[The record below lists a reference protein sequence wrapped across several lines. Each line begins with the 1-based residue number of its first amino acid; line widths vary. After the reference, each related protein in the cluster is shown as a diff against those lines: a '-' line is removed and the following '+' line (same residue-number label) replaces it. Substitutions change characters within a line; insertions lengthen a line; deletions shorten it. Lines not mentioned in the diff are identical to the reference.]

1 MISIWSG
8 GWSCGT
14 ELLTSGIWCYLWV
27 DSVRIRCPELSYRTF
42 CWCLW
47 IVCEGRLH
55 AHTLELGS
63 GAQIGFSPLL
73 KILRAGVL
81 HKYLLRT
88 LRPQACSPP
97 SWRPRDRPCETVCI
111 HAHVHSSLCE
121 EEQRFLFHDKG
132 IPVLRRLRTTLG
144 LIPPLSTPLPP
155 PHVSTCP
162 LITVVFSGLL
172 SCLFLPVLYSIS
184 HKAASNLKTLTWC
197 HIQLCIC
204 WGNTLTETA
213 CSG

>member
-1 MISIWSG
+1 MWNSYISGLYQCCDKTLFYTNWY
-8 GWSCGT
+8 WK
-14 ELLTSGIWCYLWV
+14 Y
-27 DSVRIRCPELSYRTF
+27 SVTKATKVNTRTF
-42 CWCLW
+42 D
-47 IVCEGRLH
+47 
-55 AHTLELGS
+55 
-63 GAQIGFSPLL
+63 
-73 KILRAGVL
+73 
-81 HKYLLRT
+81 Y
-88 LRPQACSPP
+88 
-97 SWRPRDRPCETVCI
+97 DVCI

-121 EEQRFLFHDKG
+121 EEQRFSFLDKG

>member
-121 EEQRFLFHDKG
+121 EEQRFSFHDKG

-144 LIPPLSTPLPP
+144 LIPPSFHPTASTPCQHLPTDYCGFLW
-155 PHVSTCP
+155 SA
-162 LITVVFSGLL
+162 
-172 SCLFLPVLYSIS
+172 FLPFSSCPVFHLPQSCQQS
-184 HKAASNLKTLTWC
+184 
-197 HIQLCIC
+197 
-204 WGNTLTETA
+204 
-213 CSG
+213 